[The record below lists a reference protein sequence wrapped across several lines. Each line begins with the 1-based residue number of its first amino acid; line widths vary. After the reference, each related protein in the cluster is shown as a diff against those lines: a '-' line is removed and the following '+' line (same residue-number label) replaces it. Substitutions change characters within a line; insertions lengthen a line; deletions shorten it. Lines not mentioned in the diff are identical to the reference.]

1 VVAVRMRELGAALA
15 GLDPQSR
22 ALLDLSVRRGLAD
35 EQVAERLGGG
45 AEEVERRRGE
55 VLERLAADL
64 HLDGREERDELFA
77 TLPDLPAEY
86 WPDG

>member
-15 GLDPQSR
+15 RLDPESR
-22 ALLDLSVRRGLAD
+22 ALLDLSVRRGLPDD
-35 EQVAERLGGG
+35 EIAGTVGR

-55 VLERLAADL
+55 LLERLAEDL
-64 HLDGREERDELFA
+64 HLEGRDERDELFA

-86 WPDG
+86 WPVG

>member
-15 GLDPQSR
+15 RLDPQSR
-22 ALLDLSVRRGLAD
+22 ALLDLSVRRRLSD
-35 EQVAERLGGG
+35 EEVAVMLGGG
-45 AEEVERRRGE
+45 PEEVERRRGE
-55 VLERLAADL
+55 VLERLAEEL

-86 WPDG
+86 WPER